1 MPARSSQQPSQQQPR
16 RHTLLAALLIVL
28 AALAVSLSL
37 WMTVPPAAAPV
48 VTVAPPP
55 PAHSLPLVAGLG
67 GDFSLPAT
75 SGAEVS
81 LSGLRGKVVLLNF
94 GFTHCPDVC
103 PAVLSRL
110 GSVLRA
116 LAEQGVDTRRVQPLF
131 VTFDPARDTLEHLRE
146 YVAFF
151 HPGLIG
157 LRGDD
162 AQTRDI
168 ARRYRVIYLKQ
179 DSESGSGY
187 VFQHSNFV
195 YVIDTF
201 GRVRLLVG
209 SQDPDAVLIEAIK
222 RLLAENQAAPV
233 AGASIRIVDAW
244 VRAVPAVSETS
255 AGYFVI
261 HNDSARDDVLIGARI
276 VGVRSTGIHEMVV
289 DGQTTTMQRRSE
301 VRVPA
306 HGQAILAPGGVHLM
320 LSGLQWPLRAGEQLQ
335 GVLKFRDAG
344 EISVRIPV
352 LLGAHG
358 S

>member
-1 MPARSSQQPSQQQPR
+1 M
-16 RHTLLAALLIVL
+16 AALVVL
-28 AALAVSLSL
+28 LSL

-48 VTVAPPP
+48 SVAAPPP
-55 PAHSLPLVAGLG
+55 SATSPPVVAGLG

-75 SGAEVS
+75 SGANLS
-81 LSGLRGKVVLLNF
+81 LAGLRGKVVLLNF

-110 GSVLRA
+110 GNVLRA
-116 LAEQGVDTRRVQPLF
+116 LEDQGVDTRRVQPLF
-131 VTFDPARDTLEHLRE
+131 VTFDPARDTLAHLRE

-151 HPGLIG
+151 HPSLIG

-162 AQTRDI
+162 AQTREI

-179 DSESGSGY
+179 DSEAASGY
-187 VFQHSNFV
+187 VFQHSNFI

-209 SQDPDAVLIEAIK
+209 SQDPDAALSEAIK
-222 RLLAENQAAPV
+222 RLLAENQAAPAPV

-244 VRAVPAVSETS
+244 VRAVPAVSQTS
-255 AGYFVI
+255 AGYLVI
-261 HNDSARDDVLIGARI
+261 HNDSARDDILIGARI
-276 VGVRSTGIHEMVV
+276 VGVRSTEIHEMVV
-289 DGQTTTMQRRSE
+289 DGQTMTMRRRSE
-301 VRVPA
+301 VQVPA
-306 HGQAILAPGGVHLM
+306 HGQAILAPGGLHLM
-320 LSGLQWPLRAGEQLQ
+320 LSGLQRPLRAGEQLQ

-358 S
+358 P